1 MAVIVT
7 DEEIRS
13 GDPRIEGTRITVLD
27 VKRRVI
33 DGDEEPF
40 AVAAEYDLD
49 VAAVFEALAYYY
61 ENADAMGE
69 REATAKGSSSPS
81 MTRRLTSRTV
91 IRVPSMRGS
100 PDLISS
106 SVTIPAIRS
115 VERPN

>member
-33 DGDEEPF
+33 DGDEDPF

-69 REATAKGSSSPS
+69 REATAERRRQQ
-81 MTRRLTSRTV
+81 RRLDSDRL
-91 IRVPSMRGS
+91 RARLASQDGESELES
-100 PDLISS
+100 P
-106 SVTIPAIRS
+106 
-115 VERPN
+115 